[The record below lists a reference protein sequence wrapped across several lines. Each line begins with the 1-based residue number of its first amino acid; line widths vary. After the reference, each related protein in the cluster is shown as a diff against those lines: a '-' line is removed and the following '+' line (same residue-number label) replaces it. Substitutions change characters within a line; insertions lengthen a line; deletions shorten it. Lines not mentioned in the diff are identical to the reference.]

1 MSRRGVPKASP
12 RKCQKSLIWGVCWYP
27 LLATVVALY
36 NSAGLMSPALYRREW
51 RRKKRILVL
60 LAMMALMVALTVMA
74 ASTAFAV
81 SSTGGGECCGGC
93 NP

>member
-1 MSRRGVPKASP
+1 
-12 RKCQKSLIWGVCWYP
+12 
-27 LLATVVALY
+27 VVALY

-81 SSTGGGECCGGC
+81 SSTAAVSAVGGC